1 MVKHTIKKNKLNKN
15 KYTNKKIGGN
25 PNIDIEIRYKNLD
38 ITEDEN
44 YLDIIENDDDC
55 LEVQF
60 KSLTEFND
68 FFDTDEGK
76 EITIL
81 YLNDIDLEE
90 LPSNISGLTKL
101 THLDISGNSL
111 DNELNELQNLHNL
124 KSLYISSNQITNKRL
139 FSPIEK
145 NIISLLPELPNLKIL
160 VLQGNDISNL
170 DNISTKFPNLE
181 LLDLSDNNLTPL
193 DITKLQFCQ
202 NLEKLEVRNNSI
214 EEIISNPDIKFLN
227 LELLDLSKNE
237 LTKLDITKLQ
247 SCPNLEKLDVRN
259 NQIDEIISNLNIIF
273 PKLELLNLSD
283 NIINELNVTKLK
295 FCPNLKELEVK
306 NNYIDEI
313 ISNPNITFP
322 NLRLLDLSKNKL
334 TTFDLTTLQF
344 CPDLKLLELNKN
356 EELNR
361 ITGNFDNL
369 IHLEIIGL
377 RKTNITTI
385 PDISKLMKLETI
397 DLQNTNVYY
406 LPVPVIKSQ
415 LRSIIDENENKISV
429 KYNNLYFYNL
439 IYKQFYSI
447 GINIY
452 TIDILK
458 EKILDILEIDDTVI
472 FHNILNYEN
481 DYQNIELNINQN
493 DTIQIENEETIK
505 KQILVPYVPTD
516 YQYQYQDISQYI
528 GKEIDEAIK
537 LATDNIDICNKKA
550 LEKLKNQGTLKK
562 VPENYN
568 PLNYIKVDSYIG
580 KKVND
585 AKILAMRNS
594 DNCNMKYLNNLKTYE
609 LKEDIQDTI
618 EKIEINIGEYLSKS
632 IDNIIILYTNNGEQD
647 YIITQK
653 SKIIKMYTD
662 LTHLFYPCLYH
673 DTAIYP
679 RNKNLIHSDI
689 YLDLKSVSEGSEFFE
704 GVSSFF
710 CNVDAIINSDLEEQT
725 FALIQNLNY
734 YSGFTSLDVLV
745 NQNAVSGWHCQEG
758 TAGSTSQII
767 KVNQIT
773 NKPTT
778 NINLN
783 TIHLQYYKFKNEF
796 YVFPNYKNM
805 ISNCVY
811 HDYKGNYYKGISY
824 SLKKKEE
831 EKDEEEEKKQDK
843 ILEIYDIKNYNIL
856 NEFYE
861 IEDIK
866 NMKQI
871 LLDTSFN
878 LKYNLS
884 QNIEEEIKNDN
895 DKLSQIFKIL
905 SSINTTGVGG
915 NKKSKKTNK
924 KNRLKIKKYK
934 TTKHK

>member
-15 KYTNKKIGGN
+15 KYTNKKIGGD
-25 PNIDIEIRYKNLD
+25 PNIDIEIRYKKVD
-38 ITEDEN
+38 IIQDDN
-44 YLDIIENDDDC
+44 YLKIINKNDDYLKSHFNS
-55 LEVQF
+55 LEE
-60 KSLTEFND
+60 LNN
-68 FFDTDEGK
+68 FFDTDGGK

-81 YLNDIDLEE
+81 NLSGIGLEE
-90 LPSNISGLTKL
+90 LPSNISSLNKL
-101 THLDISGNSL
+101 THLDISSNSL
-111 DNELNELQNLHNL
+111 GNELIELKNLPNL
-124 KSLYISSNQITNKRL
+124 KSLYISNNEIINRSL
-139 FSPIEK
+139 FPEIEK

-160 VLQGNDISNL
+160 VLQENDISNL
-170 DNISTKFPNLE
+170 DNISNKFPNLE
-181 LLDLSDNNLTPL
+181 LLDLSNN
-193 DITKLQFCQ
+193 
-202 NLEKLEVRNNSI
+202 N
-214 EEIISNPDIKFLN
+214 
-227 LELLDLSKNE
+227 

-247 SCPNLEKLDVRN
+247 L
-259 NQIDEIISNLNIIF
+259 
-273 PKLELLNLSD
+273 
-283 NIINELNVTKLK
+283 
-295 FCPNLKELEVK
+295 CPNLKELEVK
-306 NNYIDEI
+306 NNNIDEI
-313 ISNPNITFP
+313 ISNPNITLP
-322 NLRLLDLSKNKL
+322 NLELLDLSKNKL
-334 TTFDLTTLQF
+334 ITFDLTTLQF
-344 CPDLKLLELNKN
+344 CPNLKSLELNKN

-369 IHLEIIGL
+369 IQLEIIGL
-377 RKTNITTI
+377 RKTKITTI

-550 LEKLKNQGTLKK
+550 LEKLKNQETLV
-562 VPENYN
+562 VPEDYN

-734 YSGFTSLDVLV
+734 YNGFTSLDVLV

-866 NMKQI
+866 NMNQI